1 MAEFNSKTAQVSQ
14 DINLSKENKSE
25 SLNCPICLDVIEN
38 DDIISCDEC
47 SYQFCKGCITNQ
59 IKNGIFNCPT
69 CRKEFTNNKLLLF
82 VDGNELDKIKQDKIN
97 EKISQENEESE
108 QLALRLQRDELRE
121 TLYNL
126 EYLEIVME
134 NLKFDK
140 LDFDEREVKNIEIM
154 EIIRNVKENKII
166 VEITNQDENIT
177 IKLTPYNCGH
187 CTSTHICI
195 EKIEK

>member
-38 DDIISCDEC
+38 EDIISCDEC

-82 VDGNELDKIKQDKIN
+82 VDSNELNKIKQDKIN
-97 EKISQENEESE
+97 KKITQDNEESE

-121 TLYNL
+121 TLENL
-126 EYLEIVME
+126 ECAEFIME
-134 NLKFDK
+134 QLKFDE
-140 LDFDEREVKNIEIM
+140 LDLDEREVKNIEIM
-154 EIIRNVKENKII
+154 EKIRDVKENKIV
-166 VEITNQDENIT
+166 VEIANQDENIT
-177 IKLTPYNCGH
+177 VKLSPYNCGH
-187 CTSTHICI
+187 CTSTHISI